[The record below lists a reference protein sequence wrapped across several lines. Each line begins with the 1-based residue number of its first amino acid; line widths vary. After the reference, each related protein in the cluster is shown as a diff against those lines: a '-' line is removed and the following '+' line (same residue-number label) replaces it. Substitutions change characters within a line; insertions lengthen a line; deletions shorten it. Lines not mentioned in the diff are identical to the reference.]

1 MALSAILPL
10 IKTAASNFGKS
21 ALKNKAKDFISGKK
35 KEKKTAK
42 IDDKKQSAIVKPLA
56 TMMSGDEGVTSTPSL
71 PLTPK
76 SSSPNVEANTGK
88 KISFDKL
95 TESVNNIVKITSD
108 IRDTQRRGAEL
119 DKKLA
124 EKERLKK
131 LKDARSRREALLEKG
146 KKVGAAVVTKAA
158 ATEKFDI
165 MKFLESILLGG
176 GLVALI
182 NLLSGQQ
189 KIIDNLSGN
198 IFRLYKIIPKIL
210 KLIIDPFG
218 IFGKLFKGVS
228 EGLQSLYKNTAG
240 KLFSKGKELIEK
252 GLRKLGTAI
261 SEFIEGISNRL
272 KKAAQEGLEQ
282 LAKNADEAAK
292 VIKETIENAIKRSEE
307 IIKAAKKQAAKMLK
321 EAGEQLAER
330 GIKPAVKAAQEF
342 LDPVVET
349 AVETAK
355 KGGKAAFNRLPKVLQ
370 RGLTSVGEG
379 AQQLKSNVV
388 GGLKTGAS
396 NLVNFSQNFIKSAD
410 ALKNTVSKFGSNVIG
425 GAQQLGKNIT
435 GFAADQID
443 EAIKVAQ
450 ERIKPVIDDVIG
462 KNPFL
467 KRIQSLISNPG
478 EAGKKVSGFI
488 GESLKKAQN
497 NKLLM
502 GLLDKVKAA
511 RRTGVAN
518 LGPLDRVIAAIE
530 AVVNYGLGEAP
541 LNAIGL
547 ALANMVGFAAGAA
560 AGAAIPFVGQNPFV
574 PMALGIFASNQ
585 AQKLAEV
592 GLAKLLEVA
601 PNLGEMEDPISA
613 NSGLQKR
620 PLLRDPFLSREE
632 YRKQFGIEGGKFFG
646 MDIPNLLGDK
656 EESPKYFESGGRYF
670 AMDASQ
676 RYLGDTEEEAKA
688 ELGIKP
694 DQDQEEVSSEAQI
707 DRNVSPAISET
718 TSKVEQ
724 SAPYEESEEE
734 IVVTVPATQQQQSQP
749 IIRSKSRVV
758 MVGGDSVDRYY
769 RSQLLGSLYKRG

>member
-35 KEKKTAK
+35 REKKTAK

-56 TMMSGDEGVTSTPSL
+56 NVMPGDGGVSSTPSV

-76 SSSPNVEANTGK
+76 SSSPNAKANTGK

-176 GLVALI
+176 GLLALI

-261 SEFIEGISNRL
+261 KEFIEGISNRL

-292 VIKETIENAIKRSEE
+292 FIKETIENAIKRSDD

-349 AVETAK
+349 AK
-355 KGGKAAFNRLPKVLQ
+355 KGGKAAFNRLPGGLQ
-370 RGLTSVGEG
+370 RGITRVSE
-379 AQQLKSNVV
+379 
-388 GGLKTGAS
+388 GAS
-396 NLVNFSQNFIKSAD
+396 NIV
-410 ALKNTVSKFGSNVIG
+410 
-425 GAQQLGKNIT
+425 
-435 GFAADQID
+435 
-443 EAIKVAQ
+443 
-450 ERIKPVIDDVIG
+450 R
-462 KNPFL
+462 
-467 KRIQSLISNPG
+467 
-478 EAGKKVSGFI
+478 SG
-488 GESLKKAQN
+488 
-497 NKLLM
+497 
-502 GLLDKVKAA
+502 
-511 RRTGVAN
+511 
-518 LGPLDRVIAAIE
+518 
-530 AVVNYGLGEAP
+530 
-541 LNAIGL
+541 
-547 ALANMVGFAAGAA
+547 
-560 AGAAIPFVGQNPFV
+560 
-574 PMALGIFASNQ
+574 
-585 AQKLAEV
+585 V
-592 GLAKLLEVA
+592 GLARSGFNALADVSKKI
-601 PNLGEMEDPISA
+601 GKG
-613 NSGLQKR
+613 NSKG
-620 PLLRDPFLSREE
+620 
-632 YRKQFGIEGGKFFG
+632 
-646 MDIPNLLGDK
+646 N
-656 EESPKYFESGGRYF
+656 
-670 AMDASQ
+670 
-676 RYLGDTEEEAKA
+676 
-688 ELGIKP
+688 
-694 DQDQEEVSSEAQI
+694 
-707 DRNVSPAISET
+707 
-718 TSKVEQ
+718 
-724 SAPYEESEEE
+724 
-734 IVVTVPATQQQQSQP
+734 
-749 IIRSKSRVV
+749 
-758 MVGGDSVDRYY
+758 
-769 RSQLLGSLYKRG
+769 